1 MASTSLEFI
10 PCGICGVE
18 RKEPYKC
25 PRCSILYC
33 SLQCYRNVKHSE
45 CSEKFYQEQVQRELS
60 GKKADMS
67 HKGEEYREK
76 MQKFLD
82 GDWSGIEEGELLDS
96 DDDEEGRNHDHDW
109 QREED
114 EAMKKTVQ
122 DTIDDYEM
130 DDGEIERRMIALGLS
145 DDVDELLNTLTP
157 EERETFKTLASQMQE
172 EELGLSNSCF
182 APQ

>member
-1 MASTSLEFI
+1 MASTSATSLQ
-10 PCGICGVE
+10 CGICGIE

-25 PRCSILYC
+25 PRCSLLYC
-33 SLQCYRNVKHSE
+33 TIKCYRNPKHSE

-67 HKGEEYREK
+67 HKGEEYKEK

-82 GDWSGIEEGELLDS
+82 GDWSGIEEGEPLDS
-96 DDDEEGRNHDHDW
+96 DDEDVKNEHDW

-122 DTIDDYEM
+122 GAIDDYGLE
-130 DDGEIERRMIALGLS
+130 DDEIERRFIGMGLS
-145 DDVDELLNTLTP
+145 DNVDELLNTLTP
-157 EERETFKTLASQMQE
+157 EEREAFKMLASEMQE
-172 EELGLSNSCF
+172 EELGLTRSCF
-182 APQ
+182 SGAQN